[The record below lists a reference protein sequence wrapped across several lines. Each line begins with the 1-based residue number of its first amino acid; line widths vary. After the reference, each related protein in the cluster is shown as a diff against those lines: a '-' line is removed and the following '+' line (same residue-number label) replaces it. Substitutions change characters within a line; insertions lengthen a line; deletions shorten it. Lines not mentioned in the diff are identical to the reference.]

1 VGGRVVRADRAAAAA
16 ASARRFGCFFDHIL
30 LLEAALYSCRSQ
42 LSPLG
47 FHYTSRAENNKNRC
61 RPCQPTIN
69 KADGVHEVVMN
80 TAWQQLEAAAMTLAR
95 SGPIKDRLADAYRNH
110 LALVSAEE
118 LPEGL
123 RAEFRACHDALTRE
137 RPLRGEDAVRAT
149 VRKLSSHD
157 ADELA
162 CSVVRLFAAMVREET
177 RAQAAES
184 SEVLPN
190 GTGIVGGRAKLLKSV
205 PQVISLRAAEG

>member
-1 VGGRVVRADRAAAAA
+1 
-16 ASARRFGCFFDHIL
+16 
-30 LLEAALYSCRSQ
+30 
-42 LSPLG
+42 
-47 FHYTSRAENNKNRC
+47 
-61 RPCQPTIN
+61 
-69 KADGVHEVVMN
+69 
-80 TAWQQLEAAAMTLAR
+80 MTLAR

-110 LALVSAEE
+110 LALVTAEE

-149 VRKLSSHD
+149 VRKLSAYE

-162 CSVVRLFAAMVREET
+162 CSVVRLFAAMVREDT
-177 RAQAAES
+177 RAQATENSDA
-184 SEVLPN
+184 LPN
-190 GTGIVGGRAKLLKSV
+190 GSAVVGARAKMLKSV